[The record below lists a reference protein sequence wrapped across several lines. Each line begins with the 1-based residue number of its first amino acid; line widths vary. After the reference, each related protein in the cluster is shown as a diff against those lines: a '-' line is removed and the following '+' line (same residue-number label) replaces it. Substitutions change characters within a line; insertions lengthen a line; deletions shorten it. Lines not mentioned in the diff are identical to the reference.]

1 MLDKLD
7 LDEDEIVMEKM
18 SRNEIKYPVNR
29 AKGKADKYDK
39 L

>member
-18 SRNEIKYPVNR
+18 SRNEVKYPVNR

>member
-18 SRNEIKYPVNR
+18 SRNEVKYPVNR
-29 AKGKADKYDK
+29 AKGKVDKYDK

>member
-18 SRNEIKYPVNR
+18 SRNEVKDPGNR